1 MSVYS
6 AGSFLRWGP
15 NTKNT
20 PYKAGKT
27 SSGWG
32 YALVMGDPSTQQT
45 LFAMAQGTN
54 RIFTCTV
61 LNNVSNG
68 WQLFDPN
75 LRLEYNDD
83 NGNLVVGARMSDGTG
98 IQLATTVNGIQLQ
111 RKVTADG
118 EWEILWYL
126 TK

>member
-1 MSVYS
+1 
-6 AGSFLRWGP
+6 
-15 NTKNT
+15 
-20 PYKAGKT
+20 
-27 SSGWG
+27 
-32 YALVMGDPSTQQT
+32 MGDPSTQQT